1 MMSNGYLPALRA
13 VRFIRIEETTG
24 LFFGSRVALN
34 PGLGG
39 VRDVASA
46 IISHEQTQS
55 KPSLLFSNFGCGYF
69 QRICFCLKD
78 YLNGVY
84 EYDGYIL
91 AHNLQV

>member
-1 MMSNGYLPALRA
+1 MMSKGYLPVLRA

-55 KPSLLFSNFGCGYF
+55 NRVCCFQILDADISKGYAF
-69 QRICFCLKD
+69 
-78 YLNGVY
+78 V
-84 EYDGYIL
+84 
-91 AHNLQV
+91 